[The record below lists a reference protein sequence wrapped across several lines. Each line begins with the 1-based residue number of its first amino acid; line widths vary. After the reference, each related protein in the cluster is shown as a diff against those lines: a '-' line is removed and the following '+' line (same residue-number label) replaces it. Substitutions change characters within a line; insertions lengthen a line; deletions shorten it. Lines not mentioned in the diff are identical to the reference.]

1 MNHNNLAFQRVNP
14 ARDHNWIDRK
24 FMNTKEW
31 SDYYSLGYSDASKK
45 LTRKVA
51 GRIEKLA
58 YDAGRQEYE
67 FEENEYQEKQLT
79 SLPHDDTL

>member
-1 MNHNNLAFQRVNP
+1 MSHNLALQRVNP

-45 LTRKVA
+45 LRRKII
-51 GRIEKLA
+51 GKIEKLA
-58 YDAGRQEYE
+58 YDAGRQE
-67 FEENEYQEKQLT
+67 FDQNEYQE
-79 SLPHDDTL
+79 SS